1 MANLETVV
9 FNSTSDNRKS
19 TASYLDDLGLD
30 ELSGDYLGVYEAGK
44 WLVSHGRGNAAYASV
59 LSDSNLDLDFYLR
72 DKLSEPDNILIVQP
86 KGEQKDI
93 PFIGY
98 LAPGDTLYLRK
109 KTKVE
114 YNESDSTFTL
124 TRKGVTHT
132 IETDFEDGDWDDIKI
147 EFVGKKFEFEF
158 DGSQK
163 PGFQPTGQQTLTILN
178 VKAKDLWDD
187 VTGPNQPCAKI
198 VFKGTNQDDVLIGNN
213 CNNVLI
219 GKKGDD
225 ILDGGKGND
234 VLVGGSGSDTFV
246 VSEGN
251 DVIVTFDPE
260 KDRIDFGSLQYGIDF
275 VFDEFTNPLGNKG
288 VNIVFAE

>member
-1 MANLETVV
+1 MANLETVI
-9 FNSTSDNRKS
+9 FNSSSSSTVT
-19 TASYLDDLGLD
+19 TASYLDDEGLD
-30 ELSGDYLGVYEAGK
+30 ESSGNYLGVYEAGK
-44 WLVSHGRGNAAYASV
+44 WEVTHGAGNAAYSSV
-59 LSDSNLDLDFYLR
+59 LSDSNLKLDFYSRYRLN
-72 DKLSEPDNILIVQP
+72 EPDNILIVQP

-109 KTKVE
+109 KTEVE
-114 YNESDSTFTL
+114 YNENDSTFTL

-132 IETDFEDGDWDDIKI
+132 IETDFEDGDWDDIEIK
-147 EFVGKKFEFEF
+147 FVGKNFEF
-158 DGSQK
+158 DDLQK
-163 PGFQPTGQQTLTILN
+163 PDFEPTGQKTLTILN

-187 VTGPNQPCAKI
+187 ITGPDQPCAKT
-198 VFKGTNQDDVLIGNN
+198 VFKGTNEDDVLIGNS

-225 ILDGGKGND
+225 ILDGGEGND
-234 VLVGGSGSDTFV
+234 VLVGGKGRDTFV

-251 DVIVTFDPE
+251 DVIVSFDPE
-260 KDRIDFGSLQYGIDF
+260 EDRIDFGNLQYGIDY